1 MKHFSVVFCT
11 SRCQGS
17 KLRTQSGTFP
27 VHCSNV
33 AGNPM
38 PPVTCLGETPAWYPL
53 NRCYSLQWLSTA
65 SPLSV
70 KLN

>member
-1 MKHFSVVFCT
+1 
-11 SRCQGS
+11 
-17 KLRTQSGTFP
+17 
-27 VHCSNV
+27 
-33 AGNPM
+33 
-38 PPVTCLGETPAWYPL
+38 VTCLGETPAWYPL